1 MSRSEF
7 VTGAGSASVKRH
19 SPQKQPLNRE
29 EIKFNPVQNGL
40 PLALESQCLECE
52 RVLNARMTTR
62 DGRVVVE
69 KECPEHGPMVEELSD
84 AIFTDA
90 VSDRP
95 NSPETTRSGDRI
107 HPIVRYL
114 PKTVETLCPDCGKN
128 IVGRVFDW
136 QGDVYMEKTCPD
148 HGYVKD
154 RVTTNTELFL
164 KCQRWSFRE
173 GSGLSNPKVTN
184 AKHCPTQCGLCN
196 QHQSHTLLGQ
206 IDLTNR
212 CNLACPICFANAN
225 VQGFV
230 YEPEFDEIVRQ
241 LEQLRAYRPVPTS
254 AVQFTG
260 GEPTI
265 YPRFF
270 DAVRKAKEL
279 GFSHIQIASN
289 GITLADREFAVKC
302 AEAGLHTVYLQ
313 FDGIDDNIYEYTRGR
328 KLIDVK
334 RQALENIHAAGMKVC
349 LVPTIVRGINDD
361 QVPKILQFAIDNI
374 HVVSAI
380 AYQPVAFTGRI
391 STEEREAQRYTLGDL
406 ANQMAETGLIDVMRD
421 VYPLSIVAPI
431 SRLMAAVTGDPKI
444 TATAHPTCSSGT
456 YFVVDK
462 HKNAVPI
469 TKLFDVEALFTEM
482 DELADKIENAR
493 FKWVYKMKVPMLF
506 KKHFK
511 AEEAPEGMNVKAFLH
526 ALRGMTD
533 KRTGRGKSGE
543 TTYRTLMAA
552 AMHFQDRYNYDIERV
567 RRCVIHYSTPEGM
580 FPFCSYNSGPIHR
593 ERVEAKHSVTL
604 EEWRA
609 RKKQKT
615 AAAAASA
622 STKN

>member
-1 MSRSEF
+1 GR
-7 VTGAGSASVKRH
+7 R
-19 SPQKQPLNRE
+19 
-29 EIKFNPVQNGL
+29 
-40 PLALESQCLECE
+40 CE
-52 RVLNARMTTR
+52 RVLAATMSTR
-62 DGRVVVE
+62 GGTVVIE
-69 KECPEHGPMVEELSD
+69 KDCPDHGEMIEDLND
-84 AIFTDA
+84 AIFTDQ

-95 NSPETTRSGDRI
+95 GSPHTTFSGHRI
-107 HPIVRYL
+107 NPVVRFL
-114 PKTVETLCPDCGKN
+114 PKTVETLCPECGRN

-164 KCQRWSFRE
+164 KCQQWSFRE
-173 GSGLSNPKVTN
+173 GAGLSNPNVKD
-184 AKHCPTQCGLCN
+184 ASHCPSECGLCN

-230 YEPEFDEIVRQ
+230 FEPEFDEIVRQ
-241 LEQLRAYRPVPTS
+241 LERLRAYRPVPAS

-270 DAVRKAKEL
+270 DAVRRAKDL

-289 GITLADREFAVKC
+289 GITLADEDFAMNC

-313 FDGIDDNIYEYTRGR
+313 FDGVDDNVYEFTRGR
-328 KLIDVK
+328 KLIDIK
-334 RQALENIHAAGMKVC
+334 KQALENIHKAGMKAC

-361 QVPKILQFAIDNI
+361 QVPKILQFALDNI

-406 ANQMAETGLIDVMRD
+406 ANQLEETGLIEAMRD
-421 VYPLSIVAPI
+421 VYPLSVVAPL
-431 SRLMAAVTGDPKI
+431 SRLMAALTGDPKI

-462 HKNAVPI
+462 NKNAVPV
-469 TKLFDVEALFTEM
+469 TKLFDIGGLFTEM
-482 DELADKIENAR
+482 DDLAEKIENGR
-493 FKWVYKMKVPMLF
+493 FKWWYKMKVPMLF
-506 KKHFK
+506 KKYYK
-511 AEEAPEGMNVKAFLH
+511 PESAPEGMNVKAFMH
-526 ALRGMTD
+526 ALRGMTN
-533 KRTGRGKSGE
+533 KKTGRGKSGE

-552 AMHFQDRYNYDIERV
+552 AMHFQDRYNYDVERV

-580 FPFCSYNSGPIHR
+580 FPFCAYNSGPIHR

-604 EEWRA
+604 AEWRE
-609 RKKQKT
+609 RKKMAAKGAAET
-615 AAAAASA
+615 A
-622 STKN
+622 N

>member
-1 MSRSEF
+1 MNRSEF
-7 VTGAGSASVKRH
+7 VTGVQSASVDQNAL
-19 SPQKQPLNRE
+19 PAAQPNKE
-29 EIKFNPVQNGL
+29 DIKFNPVQNGL
-40 PLALESQCLECE
+40 PLAMESQCLSCE
-52 RVLNARMTTR
+52 RVLAAGMTTR
-62 DGRVVVE
+62 DGQVVVE
-69 KECPEHGPMVEELSD
+69 KECPDHGRMVEELND
-84 AIFTDA
+84 VLFTDA
-90 VSDRP
+90 VSDRR

-107 HPIVRYL
+107 RPVVRYL

-154 RVTTNTELFL
+154 RVSTNTELFL
-164 KCQRWSFRE
+164 KCQQWSFRD
-173 GSGLSNPKVTN
+173 GAGLSNPNVTDAN
-184 AKHCPTQCGLCN
+184 DCPSQCGLCN

-225 VQGFV
+225 VQGYIF
-230 YEPEFDEIVRQ
+230 EPDYDEIVRQ
-241 LEQLRAYRPVPTS
+241 LRQLRGYRPVPAS

-265 YPRFF
+265 HPDFLKVV
-270 DAVRKAKEL
+270 AAAKKM

-289 GITLADREFAVKC
+289 GITMADPEFAMKS

-313 FDGIDDNIYEYTRGR
+313 FDGVDDNIYEFTRGR
-328 KLIDVK
+328 KLIDIK
-334 RQALENIHAAGMKVC
+334 RQAVENIHKAGMKIC

-406 ANQMAETGLIDVMRD
+406 ANQLAETGMIEVMRD
-421 VYPLSIVAPI
+421 VYPLSLVAPL
-431 SRLMAAVTGDPKI
+431 SRLLSAVTGDPKI
-444 TATAHPTCSSGT
+444 TATSHPTCSSGT
-456 YFVVDK
+456 YFVVDN

-469 TKLFDVEALFTEM
+469 SKIFDIEGLFLDM
-482 DELADKIENAR
+482 DELADKIEHSR
-493 FKWVYKMKVPMLF
+493 FKFYHKMKLPLLF

-511 AEEAPEGMNVKAFLH
+511 PEEAPEGMNVKAFMH
-526 ALRGMTD
+526 AIKGMTS
-533 KRTGRGKSGE
+533 KKTGRGKSGE

-567 RRCVIHYSTPEGM
+567 KRCVIHYSTPEGM
-580 FPFCSYNSGPIHR
+580 FPFCAYNSGPIHR
-593 ERVEAKHSVTL
+593 QRVEAKHSVTL
-604 EEWRA
+604 EEWRE
-609 RKKQKT
+609 RKKQK
-615 AAAAASA
+615 AAGEAAS
-622 STKN
+622 TQ

>member
-7 VTGAGSASVKRH
+7 VAGVHSASIEQTAH
-19 SPQKQPLNRE
+19 SAAQLNKE
-29 EIKFNPVQNGL
+29 DIKFDPVQNGL
-40 PLALESQCLECE
+40 PLALESQCLHCE
-52 RVLNARMTTR
+52 RVLAAKMTTR
-62 DGRVVVE
+62 GGIVVVE
-69 KECPEHGPMVEELSD
+69 KHCPDHGELVEELND

-95 NSPETTRSGDRI
+95 DSPQTTYSGHRI
-107 HPIVRYL
+107 NPVVRYL
-114 PKTVETLCPDCGKN
+114 PKTVETLCPDCAKN

-136 QGDVYMEKTCPD
+136 RGDVYMEKTCPD

-164 KCQRWSFRE
+164 KCQQWSFRE
-173 GSGLSNPKVTN
+173 GAGLINPNVKD
-184 AKHCPTQCGLCN
+184 ASHCPSECGLCN

-225 VQGFV
+225 VQGYIF
-230 YEPEFDEIVRQ
+230 EPDYDEVVRQ
-241 LEQLRAYRPVPTS
+241 LRQLRAYRPVPAS

-265 YPRFF
+265 HPDFLRIV
-270 DAVRKAKEL
+270 AAAKKL

-289 GITLADREFAVKC
+289 GITLAEPDFAMKC

-313 FDGIDDNIYEYTRGR
+313 FDGIDDTIYEFTRGR
-328 KLIDVK
+328 KLIDIK
-334 RQALENIHAAGMKVC
+334 RKALDNIHAAGMKAC

-406 ANQMAETGLIDVMRD
+406 ANQLAETGMIDVMRD
-421 VYPLSIVAPI
+421 VYPLSLVAPI
-431 SRLMAAVTGDPKI
+431 SRLMAALTGDPKI

-462 HKNAVPI
+462 NKNAVPV
-469 TKLFDVEALFTEM
+469 TKLFDMEGLFTEM
-482 DELADKIENAR
+482 DELAERIENSR
-493 FKWVYKMKVPMLF
+493 FKWWYKMKVPMLF
-506 KKHFK
+506 KKYYQP
-511 AEEAPEGMNVKAFLH
+511 EEAPEGMSVKAFLH
-526 ALRGMTD
+526 ALKGMTN
-533 KRTGRGKSGE
+533 KKTGRGKSGE

-552 AMHFQDRYNYDIERV
+552 AMHFQDRYNYDVERV

-580 FPFCSYNSGPIHR
+580 FPFCAYNSGPIHR
-593 ERVEAKHSVTL
+593 ERVEAKHSMTL
-604 EEWRA
+604 AEWRE
-609 RKKQKT
+609 RKKQK
-615 AAAAASA
+615 AAGAAAS
-622 STKN
+622 TQ